1 MAVVPCGSLANRRD
15 ILQNEGQRLHAGSR
29 PHYNLTF
36 GILALAGIAYALLQ
50 SLIIPAL
57 HQIQLDLGASTTGA
71 TWVLTSFL
79 ISACVAIPI
88 LGRLGDM
95 FGKKRILVV
104 VLLAV
109 VVGSAVSAL
118 ASSLGLLI
126 VGRVIQ
132 GLGGAVY
139 PLAFGIIRDEFPRER
154 VATGIAMISA
164 MLGFGGGL
172 GIVLSGPI
180 IENLSFHWLFWV
192 PLIVAAVAAVA
203 AVFVI
208 PESPV
213 RSPGRVDWVGAVLL
227 SGWLVALLLG
237 ISESSSWGWGSVQV
251 ISLFAAAAVLG
262 VIWAFFEARKRE
274 PLVDMQMMRLR
285 GVWTVNTCSLLIGF
299 SLFGGWVL
307 ISQLVQVPAST
318 GYGFGAS
325 VTQAGLYLLPGTLG
339 MLFFSAVA
347 GRLSSTVGSKVPLA
361 LGTLVSTVAFVQL
374 AVAHTQSWQIY
385 LGMMLMGI
393 GIGLAFSAM
402 ANLIVEAV
410 PPEQTG
416 VATGMHT
423 ITRTIGNAFG
433 SQASAAIIAGSIA
446 ATGLP
451 QESGFTIAFAVFG
464 GALLFC
470 FLVIPFIPP
479 RRIQVLASTPALAQA
494 D

>member
-1 MAVVPCGSLANRRD
+1 MGPCRAPQTVGGRARLVASPTGRD
-15 ILQNEGQRLHAGSR
+15 RFLQTKDSVCTPSSR

-50 SLIIPAL
+50 SLVIPAL

-95 FGKKRILVV
+95 FGKKRMLVV
-104 VLLAV
+104 VLVAV

-180 IENLSFHWLFWV
+180 IENLSYHWLFWV

-203 AVFVI
+203 TVLVI

-237 ISESSSWGWGSVQV
+237 ISESSSLG
-251 ISLFAAAAVLG
+251 LG
-262 VIWAFFEARKRE
+262 V
-274 PLVDMQMMRLR
+274 
-285 GVWTVNTCSLLIGF
+285 G
-299 SLFGGWVL
+299 
-307 ISQLVQVPAST
+307 
-318 GYGFGAS
+318 
-325 VTQAGLYLLPGTLG
+325 PGH
-339 MLFFSAVA
+339 
-347 GRLSSTVGSKVPLA
+347 LA
-361 LGTLVSTVAFVQL
+361 LRDRRGARRD
-374 AVAHTQSWQIY
+374 
-385 LGMMLMGI
+385 LGL
-393 GIGLAFSAM
+393 LRSA
-402 ANLIVEAV
+402 
-410 PPEQTG
+410 
-416 VATGMHT
+416 
-423 ITRTIGNAFG
+423 
-433 SQASAAIIAGSIA
+433 
-446 ATGLP
+446 
-451 QESGFTIAFAVFG
+451 
-464 GALLFC
+464 
-470 FLVIPFIPP
+470 
-479 RRIQVLASTPALAQA
+479 
-494 D
+494 